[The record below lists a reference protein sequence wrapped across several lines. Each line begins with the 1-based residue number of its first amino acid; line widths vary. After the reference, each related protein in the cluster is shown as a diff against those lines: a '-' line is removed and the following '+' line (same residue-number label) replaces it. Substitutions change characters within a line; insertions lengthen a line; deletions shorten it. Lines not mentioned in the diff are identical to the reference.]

1 MRGGVVVVDAWAM
14 LAFLRGEGVAATT
27 MRRLLRRARS
37 GRVRLVMNVIN
48 LGEVYYR
55 IAQLENEQKAE
66 EAIQLVREMPVQI
79 LAARESVVLAAA
91 RLKARHRLSYADAIA
106 VATARDAE
114 ARVITGD
121 PEIIAL
127 SPTVVKV
134 ARLQR

>member
-27 MRRLLRRARS
+27 VRRFLRQARS
-37 GRVRLVMNVIN
+37 GRLRLIMSVIN

-55 IAQLENEQKAE
+55 IAQLENEQKADA
-66 EAIQLVREMPVQI
+66 AIQLVREMPIQI
-79 LAARESVVLAAA
+79 AAARESIVLAAA
-91 RLKARHRLSYADAIA
+91 KLKARYRLSYADAIA
-106 VATARDAE
+106 VATARDVG

-121 PEIIAL
+121 PEIMAL